1 MKDAHSDTTR
11 HWALGGLIGGLGM
24 SLVAASVCASVAW
37 ATDVLKISSLL
48 ADPTGYNMRLVR
60 VEGMV
65 LDHQMQHFIGNVT
78 KLEKCIQRFMVK
90 DDTASI
96 QAVYA
101 TLCPND
107 SVILQNGDHVTLE
120 AHFSGI
126 LDVRSVTKN

>member
-1 MKDAHSDTTR
+1 MKDRHWDTTR
-11 HWALGGLIGGLGM
+11 RRALGRLVGGLGM
-24 SLVAASVCASVAW
+24 SLVAVSVCASLAW

-48 ADPTGYNMRLVR
+48 ADPNGYNMKLVR
-60 VEGMV
+60 VEGVV
-65 LDHQMQHFIGNVT
+65 LGHQMQHFIGNVT

-90 DDTASI
+90 DDTALI

-126 LDVRSVTKN
+126 LEVRSATKN

>member
-1 MKDAHSDTTR
+1 MKDAHSNVTR
-11 HWALGGLIGGLGM
+11 RWAVGGLSSRLGM
-24 SLVAASVCASVAW
+24 SLVAVSVCASLAW
-37 ATDVLKISSLL
+37 ATDLMKISSLV
-48 ADPTGYNMRLVR
+48 ADPGGYNMRLVR

-65 LDHQMQHFIGNVT
+65 LDHQIQHFIGNLT
-78 KLEKCIQRFMVK
+78 KLEKCIQRFIVK
-90 DDTASI
+90 DETASI

-107 SVILQNGDHVTLE
+107 LVILQNGDHVTLE

>member
-1 MKDAHSDTTR
+1 MKDAHSNVTR
-11 HWALGGLIGGLGM
+11 HWAIGGLSGKLGM
-24 SLVAASVCASVAW
+24 SLVAASVCASLAW

-48 ADPTGYNMRLVR
+48 ADPNGYNMRLVR
-60 VEGMV
+60 VEGVV
-65 LDHQMQHFIGNVT
+65 LDHQMDHFIGSFS

-96 QAVYA
+96 QAVYG
-101 TLCPND
+101 TLCP
-107 SVILQNGDHVTLE
+107 SGTIILQNGDHVTLE

>member
-11 HWALGGLIGGLGM
+11 RWALGGLIGGLGM
-24 SLVAASVCASVAW
+24 SLVAVSVCASLAW

-48 ADPTGYNMRLVR
+48 ADPTGYNMKLIR
-60 VEGMV
+60 VEGEV

-78 KLEKCIQRFMVK
+78 KLEKCIQHFLVK

-101 TLCPND
+101 TLCPNE

-120 AHFSGI
+120 AHFSGV
-126 LDVRSVTKN
+126 LEVRSATTN

>member
-1 MKDAHSDTTR
+1 MKDAHSNATR
-11 HWALGGLIGGLGM
+11 HWTIGGLIGGLGM
-24 SLVAASVCASVAW
+24 SLAAVSVCASLVW
-37 ATDVLKISSLL
+37 AADVLKISSLL
-48 ADPTGYNMRLVR
+48 ADPTGYNMKLVR

-65 LDHQMQHFIGNVT
+65 LDHQIQHFIGNFT

-107 SVILQNGDHVTLE
+107 LVILQNGDHVTLE

-126 LDVRSVTKN
+126 LDVRSVTKH

>member
-1 MKDAHSDTTR
+1 MKNAHSNVTR
-11 HWALGGLIGGLGM
+11 HWAIGGLIGRLGM
-24 SLVAASVCASVAW
+24 SLMAVSVCASLAW
-37 ATDVLKISSLL
+37 ATDLSKISSLL

-65 LDHQMQHFIGNVT
+65 LDHQIQHFIGNFT

>member
-1 MKDAHSDTTR
+1 MEDAHSKVTR
-11 HWALGGLIGGLGM
+11 HWAIGGLIGRLGM
-24 SLVAASVCASVAW
+24 SLVAVSVCASLAW
-37 ATDVLKISSLL
+37 ATDLLKISSLL

-65 LDHQMQHFIGNVT
+65 LDHQIQHFIGNFT

-90 DDTASI
+90 DETASI

-120 AHFSGI
+120 AHFSGV
-126 LDVRSVTKN
+126 LDVRSVIKN

>member
-1 MKDAHSDTTR
+1 MKDAHANLTR
-11 HWALGGLIGGLGM
+11 RWAVGGLSSRLGM
-24 SLVAASVCASVAW
+24 SLVAVSVCASLAW
-37 ATDVLKISSLL
+37 ATDLLKISSLL
-48 ADPTGYNMRLVR
+48 ADPRGYNMRLVR

-65 LDHQMQHFIGNVT
+65 LDHQIQHFIGNFT
-78 KLEKCIQRFMVK
+78 KLEKCIQRFMVT

-107 SVILQNGDHVTLE
+107 LVILQNGDHVTLE

>member
-1 MKDAHSDTTR
+1 MKDRHWDTTR
-11 HWALGGLIGGLGM
+11 RWGLGRLVGGLGM
-24 SLVAASVCASVAW
+24 SLVAVSVCASLAS
-37 ATDVLKISSLL
+37 ATDVQKISSLL
-48 ADPTGYNMRLVR
+48 ADPNGYNMKLVR
-60 VEGMV
+60 VEGVV
-65 LDHQMQHFIGNVT
+65 LDHQMQHFIGNVS

-126 LDVRSVTKN
+126 LEVRSATKN

>member
-1 MKDAHSDTTR
+1 MKDAHSNVTR
-11 HWALGGLIGGLGM
+11 HWAIGRLSGRLGM
-24 SLVAASVCASVAW
+24 SLVAMSVCVSLAW

-48 ADPTGYNMRLVR
+48 ADPRGYNMRIVR
-60 VEGMV
+60 VEGIV
-65 LDHQMQHFIGNVT
+65 LGHQIQHFIGNFT
-78 KLEKCIQRFMVK
+78 KLEKCIQQFMVK

-107 SVILQNGDHVTLE
+107 LVILQNGDHVTLE